1 MSQFVLDPFVDMP
14 DDDDMPPLVD
24 RPPPPLMTTMPMIS
38 YPYSFDADFPT
49 IPYSPYSFLGPADA
63 VPEPTPRFE
72 LISEEDTPRI
82 SATATDAATAAA
94 VKPSHAKK
102 RDAGH
107 IPRPPNAFILFRS
120 SFIKSESVPGN
131 IEGNHSTLSKIIGAF
146 PPLLIYFSPT
156 SLCHRLTHRH
166 IGIVWKTLPPAERQL
181 WEKRAVQAQ
190 ADHRA
195 RYPDWRF
202 RPGTNV
208 DAIAKRKTKDKNK
221 DRPPTRRRR
230 NPNTRDKDFVAV
242 ASAGPTD
249 SGGNDGD
256 SNWDGGGA
264 VRRGGRCK
272 GKRRGIIQERRCA
285 QIAGLLARGVKGVE
299 LSSAVQAWD
308 KESGVSNVTDGMFV
322 SEQVVQGL
330 GADTDATV
338 DMDVASPSA
347 SHKEIRGAKNSAEV
361 VEVVMEKGTVKM
373 TKARSMSSAQPPR
386 FNVPLTSM
394 FRRASS
400 APLVPENGAVAQG
413 ATTIVSITSTTMS
426 VSPVPDLYP
435 PPLSPASSVS
445 YGSEVSFPDSDNMSV
460 AQPMFDFVP
469 FSPPGSPCSSNM
481 DNNDIGVLGS
491 VNPNADVGT
500 HTHTHNLGIDVA
512 LGAGQGQGPESA
524 SSLQSF
530 FFSDYSSY
538 STLCDWAG
546 GINTTG
552 SGIID
557 GTHHHDHHANNAK
570 AALPPYTCFGENGS
584 EIENSFSFLPTTSA
598 VMDPWNNV
606 HDLVV
611 ARPGLDGLEDTLWPG
626 GARVATPY
634 A

>member
-1 MSQFVLDPFVDMP
+1 MSQFVLDAFVDMP

-38 YPYSFDADFPT
+38 FPYSFDADFAT
-49 IPYSPYSFLGPADA
+49 IPYSPDSSLGPADA
-63 VPEPTPRFE
+63 IPEPTPRFE

-82 SATATDAATAAA
+82 SATATDAASAAA

-131 IEGNHSTLSKIIGAF
+131 IEGNHSTLSKI
-146 PPLLIYFSPT
+146 
-156 SLCHRLTHRH
+156 

-230 NPNTRDKDFVAV
+230 NPNARDKDFVAV

-249 SGGNDGD
+249 SGGKDGD
-256 SNWDGGGA
+256 TNWGGGGP
-264 VRRGGRCK
+264 VRRGASGGRCK
-272 GKRRGIIQERRCA
+272 GKRRGVIQERRCA
-285 QIAGLLARGVKGVE
+285 QIAELLARGVKGVE

-308 KESGVSNVTDGMFV
+308 KESGASNVTDGMFV
-322 SEQVVQGL
+322 SEQGVQGL
-330 GADTDATV
+330 RAD
-338 DMDVASPSA
+338 MASPSA
-347 SHKEIRGAKNSAEV
+347 SHKDICGTKDSAEV
-361 VEVVMEKGTVKM
+361 ELEKGTVKM

-400 APLVPENGAVAQG
+400 APLVPDNGTVAHG
-413 ATTIVSITSTTMS
+413 ATAIISTTSTTTS
-426 VSPVPDLYP
+426 VSPGPDLYP

-460 AQPMFDFVP
+460 VQPMFDFVP
-469 FSPPGSPCSSNM
+469 FSPPGSPCCSNM
-481 DNNDIGVLGS
+481 DNKDIGVLSS
-491 VNPNADVGT
+491 VNPNANVGT
-500 HTHTHNLGIDVA
+500 HTHDHTLGVGIG
-512 LGAGQGQGPESA
+512 LGPGQGQGHESA

-530 FFSDYSSY
+530 FFSDYPGY

-546 GINTTG
+546 GISTTG
-552 SGIID
+552 PGMID
-557 GTHHHDHHANNAK
+557 GTHHHHANNAK
-570 AALPPYTCFGENGS
+570 AAPPPYACFGENGS
-584 EIENSFSFLPTTSA
+584 EMENSFSFLPTTSA

-606 HDLVV
+606 QDLIV

-626 GARVATPY
+626 SARVAAPY

>member
-1 MSQFVLDPFVDMP
+1 MSQFVLDAFVDMP
-14 DDDDMPPLVD
+14 DDGKRFSHLPCPCQPLNPHPIPSLAPFSFTDDMPPLVD
-24 RPPPPLMTTMPMIS
+24 RPPPPLMTTMPMLS
-38 YPYSFDADFPT
+38 YPYSFDADFST
-49 IPYSPYSFLGPADA
+49 IPYSPDSSLGPADMI
-63 VPEPTPRFE
+63 PDPSPRFE

-94 VKPSHAKK
+94 TKPSHAKK

-131 IEGNHSTLSKIIGAF
+131 IEGNHSTLSKIIGPF
-146 PPLLIYFSPT
+146 HPSSFI
-156 SLCHRLTHRH
+156 SLPRHYVILTHRH

-230 NPNTRDKDFVAV
+230 NPNTRDKDLLTV
-242 ASAGPTD
+242 ASAGPAD

-256 SNWDGGGA
+256 PNWGGGSG
-264 VRRGGRCK
+264 VGRGASAGRCKGK

-285 QIAGLLARGVKGVE
+285 QIAELLARGVKGVE

-308 KESGVSNVTDGMFV
+308 KESGASNVTDGMFV
-322 SEQVVQGL
+322 SEQGVQDL
-330 GADTDATV
+330 RADT
-338 DMDVASPSA
+338 ASPSA
-347 SHKEIRGAKNSAEV
+347 SHNEVRDAKDSE
-361 VEVVMEKGTVKM
+361 MDKRTVKM
-373 TKARSMSSAQPPR
+373 TKARSVSSAQPPR

-413 ATTIVSITSTTMS
+413 ATAIVSTTSPTMS

-460 AQPMFDFVP
+460 V
-469 FSPPGSPCSSNM
+469 
-481 DNNDIGVLGS
+481 
-491 VNPNADVGT
+491 
-500 HTHTHNLGIDVA
+500 
-512 LGAGQGQGPESA
+512 
-524 SSLQSF
+524 SL
-530 FFSDYSSY
+530 
-538 STLCDWAG
+538 
-546 GINTTG
+546 
-552 SGIID
+552 
-557 GTHHHDHHANNAK
+557 
-570 AALPPYTCFGENGS
+570 
-584 EIENSFSFLPTTSA
+584 FLVT
-598 VMDPWNNV
+598 
-606 HDLVV
+606 
-611 ARPGLDGLEDTLWPG
+611 
-626 GARVATPY
+626 
-634 A
+634 